1 MNKIQIENITMVL
14 AIVIFLITVIWLYN
28 SLVRKKNNINYALS
42 SIDALLKKRYDLIPS
57 LVSTVRQYMQYEK
70 GLLNQL
76 TELRAKAI
84 MGDLSPVEKE
94 KLAEETGRLL
104 KNIIAVAENY
114 PDLKASHN
122 FLQLQAALNEV
133 EEQLSAARRALS
145 AHITEYNNAIKTF
158 PSNMMAAF
166 LGYKEVRW
174 FEIPDEERI
183 KPDIDELFR
192 R

>member
-1 MNKIQIENITMVL
+1 MNRFQIEYIIIIVV
-14 AIVIFLITVIWLYN
+14 IVIFLLTVIWLYN
-28 SLVRKKNNINYALS
+28 SLNYALS

-76 TELRAKAI
+76 TEPRARAI
-84 MGDLSPVEKE
+84 IGDLSPIERE

-133 EEQLSAARRALS
+133 EEQLSAARR
-145 AHITEYNNAIKTF
+145 H
-158 PSNMMAAF
+158 
-166 LGYKEVRW
+166 
-174 FEIPDEERI
+174 
-183 KPDIDELFR
+183 
-192 R
+192 

>member
-1 MNKIQIENITMVL
+1 MNKIQISDIIMV
-14 AIVIFLITVIWLYN
+14 AIIFIFLTIVIWLYN

-76 TELRAKAI
+76 TELRAKAL
-84 MGDLSPVEKE
+84 MGDLSP
-94 KLAEETGRLL
+94 AERERLSEDTGKIL
-104 KNIIAVAENY
+104 KNIIVVAENY
-114 PDLKASHN
+114 PDLKANQN

-145 AHITEYNNAIKTF
+145 AHITEYNNAIRTF
-158 PSNMMAAF
+158 PSNIMAAF
-166 LGYKEVRW
+166 LGYKEARW
-174 FEIPDEERI
+174 FEIPDEERT